1 MAMANQE
8 QYIAAPAR
16 DGRRWWWRCL
26 VALLVVCALGIA
38 AVAGALWW
46 LLHDLPGE
54 DAIRAY
60 RPATA
65 TEVHDLQGRFI
76 FSVTAGVSRLWRPLA
91 QISPWLVKAVI
102 TSEDDTFFQHE
113 GIRTEMI
120 KEALAKDWKSRRWA
134 RGASTITQQLAKNA
148 FLSKE
153 KTLTRKLRELVV
165 ARRMEKVL
173 PKQRILELYLNVVE
187 WGDGVYGAEAA
198 ARYYFG
204 KPATAITLPEAAML
218 AGMLPNPKYRNPF
231 LRFEKVMGHQ
241 KRVLHLMRNNGV
253 ISAEEHQAALEA
265 PVVLNPEGPKAL
277 RRSLARSGDCFK
289 DTLVRYLRSRLGEAR
304 LFAGQPVTL
313 TLDLEVQRALASRA
327 GGEGPLIV
335 VAKRE
340 GRIVAFVCTD
350 STHAQTLLL
359 LAKAHE
365 VEEEATSAGVDSSS
379 STWLAPLGDCALEV
393 ISDEDLMH
401 EDLLLQPSRA
411 RR

>member
-1 MAMANQE
+1 MAMEDQE
-8 QYIAAPAR
+8 QHIAAPAKA
-16 DGRRWWWRCL
+16 GPRWWWRCL

-38 AVAGALWW
+38 TVAGALWW
-46 LLHDLPGE
+46 LLRDLPGE
-54 DAIRAY
+54 EAIRAY

-65 TEVHDLQGRFI
+65 TEVHDVQGRFI
-76 FSVTAGVSRLWRPLA
+76 LSVTAGVSRLWRPLA

-113 GIRTEMI
+113 GIRPEMI
-120 KEALAKDWKSRRWA
+120 KEALAKDWKARRWA

-173 PKQRILELYLNVVE
+173 SKQRILELYLNVVE

-204 KPATAITLPEAAML
+204 KPASAITLPEAAML

-241 KRVLHLMRNNGV
+241 RRVLHLMRNNGV
-253 ISAEEHQAALEA
+253 ISAEEYQAALET

-277 RRSLARSGDCFK
+277 RRSLARSGNCFE
-289 DTLVRYLRSRLGEAR
+289 DLLVRYLRNKLGEAR
-304 LFAGQPVTL
+304 LLSGRPVSL
-313 TLDLEVQRALASRA
+313 ALDLEVQRAMGSRA
-327 GGEGPLIV
+327 RGEGPLIV
-335 VAKRE
+335 AARRH
-340 GRIVAFVCTD
+340 GHIVAFACVD
-350 STHAQTLLL
+350 STDAERLLRVEMR
-359 LAKAHE
+359 E
-365 VEEEATSAGVDSSS
+365 VEEEAISAGLDSTTSALSD
-379 STWLAPLGDCALEV
+379 PLHDCALEV

-401 EDLLLQPSRA
+401 EDLLLQPSRM
-411 RR
+411 RG